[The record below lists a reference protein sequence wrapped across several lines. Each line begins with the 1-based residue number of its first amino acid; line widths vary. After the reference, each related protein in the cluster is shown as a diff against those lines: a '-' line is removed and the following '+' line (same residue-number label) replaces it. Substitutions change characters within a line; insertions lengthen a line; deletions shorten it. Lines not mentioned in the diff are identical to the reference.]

1 MISITTSTF
10 KSRVPPSKPD
20 RRPAETSSYHAFPNT
35 EVNTIFGIVE
45 HYFSTY
51 SDNIS
56 ISSVT
61 TYKPLN
67 WKSRNFT
74 GSISTRDTQKTTSAP
89 GEFCA
94 SATIAMTME
103 NSLTYQLRGENPW
116 ACFNGRALKFI
127 LLLLLLHDTNEA
139 GKVDYSNRVY

>member
-74 GSISTRDTQKTTSAP
+74 GSISIRDTQKTTSAP

-94 SATIAMTME
+94 SATIAITME

-116 ACFNGRALKFI
+116 ACPKVYTTTTTAEGRFFSVF
-127 LLLLLLHDTNEA
+127 E
-139 GKVDYSNRVY
+139 